1 MKFAEQL
8 EQIVKSRIEKD
19 NLTLPALPA
28 IAFKA
33 IELTRSPD
41 ISLQE
46 VSTLIEKDPVLAA
59 QILRMCNS
67 AAMATREP
75 CKSISQAVSRLGTKN
90 LRATLLE
97 ISARKLFESRDAKV
111 LAAVKALWEHSRAV
125 AQLAQKVS
133 VVSGAA
139 DPDTA
144 YLAGLLHDIGKPVVA
159 TMLLEAENQIL
170 QRNPKLWIDFNTWMD
185 VVQRC
190 HRPIGL
196 SLAQKWQ
203 LSEEIQ
209 KAIEEC
215 ADYDPANRLSTGNA
229 VRFANAVAKQQGIYV
244 GNVNADDNDA
254 LVMVGRSLLGID
266 DETLGRL
273 ASDLKEKAKET

>member
-1 MKFAEQL
+1 MNFAEQL
-8 EQIVKSRIEKD
+8 ELIVKARIEKD

-33 IELTRSPD
+33 IELTRAPD
-41 ISLQE
+41 ISLQD
-46 VSTLIEKDPVLAA
+46 VSALIEKDPVLAA
-59 QILRMCNS
+59 QMLRICNS

-75 CKSISQAVSRLGTKN
+75 CKSISQAVTRLGTKN
-90 LRATLLE
+90 LRSTLLE
-97 ISARKLFESRDAKV
+97 ISARKLFESRDTKV
-111 LAAVKALWEHSRAV
+111 SGAVKALWEHSRAV

-159 TMLLEAENQIL
+159 TMLLEAEGQIL
-170 QRNPKLWIDFNTWMD
+170 QRNPKLWIDFATWLG
-185 VVQRC
+185 VVQRT

-196 SLAQKWQ
+196 SLAKKWQ

-209 KAIEEC
+209 KAIEES

-229 VRFANAVAKQQGIYV
+229 VRFANAVAKQLGIYM
-244 GNVNADDNDA
+244 GEVNADDNDA

-266 DETLGRL
+266 DETLARL
-273 ASDLKEKAKET
+273 AGDLKEKAKEI